1 MNDKKLIYPE
11 LSYKIVGCLFEVFN
25 NIGSNRREVIYQKA
39 LKEEFKDQKIS
50 FKEQYFIKS
59 YYKSKQIGRNYF
71 DFLID
76 NKIILEIKVG
86 NYFSKR
92 DFDQILEYLKISRLK
107 LGIIVNFTRDG
118 VKFHRVLNIK

>member
-1 MNDKKLIYPE
+1 MNKKKIIYPE

-25 NIGSNRREVIYQKA
+25 NIGSNRREIIYQKA
-39 LKEEFKDQKIS
+39 LKEEFKNQKIS
-50 FKEQYFIKS
+50 CQKQYFIKS

-76 NKIILEIKVG
+76 DKIILEIKVG
-86 NYFSKR
+86 SYFSKR
-92 DFDQILEYLKISRLK
+92 DLDQILEYLKISKLR
-107 LGIIVNFTRDG
+107 LGIIANFTRDG